1 VEAVPNGLASA
12 YKFFNEEV
20 EAVPNGL
27 ASAYKFFSEEVEAV
41 SFSWLP
47 K

>member
-12 YKFFNEEV
+12 YKFFSEEV